1 MPQHLKDSTRG
12 EYYVD
17 GVVHLVGV
25 TGGAAAVR
33 WMWARAGASAY
44 SAWAA
49 LSSALVSGGAVSKGG
64 GAGLRAVDAAD
75 AVDAAEAAV
84 LVYGFGL
91 LAMLVCSAAYNLLYW
106 TRLGTT
112 LRRFDH
118 AAIFLKITS
127 GYHPWLAASKL
138 KDWEWSPTVLSAVW
152 AVGLTGVMVKLLLLV
167 HLLPPALQR
176 TVENVTQAAYLLLGW
191 TGGIIAWE
199 FRQRLEFAPC
209 ALLLAGGV
217 VYSLG
222 FLFFRWES
230 LRYQMAIWHCF
241 VLGGA
246 ALQFAAL
253 ALELNLLEQAKDEG
267 APSYDGESVQMS
279 SYDIADAAAAS
290 AAEL

>member
-1 MPQHLKDSTRG
+1 
-12 EYYVD
+12 
-17 GVVHLVGV
+17 
-25 TGGAAAVR
+25 
-33 WMWARAGASAY
+33 
-44 SAWAA
+44 
-49 LSSALVSGGAVSKGG
+49 
-64 GAGLRAVDAAD
+64 
-75 AVDAAEAAV
+75 
-84 LVYGFGL
+84 
-91 LAMLVCSAAYNLLYW
+91 
-106 TRLGTT
+106 
-112 LRRFDH
+112 
-118 AAIFLKITS
+118 
-127 GYHPWLAASKL
+127 
-138 KDWEWSPTVLSAVW
+138 
-152 AVGLTGVMVKLLLLV
+152 MVKLLLHV
-167 HLLPPALQR
+167 HLLPPALRR

-191 TGGIIAWE
+191 TGGIIAWA
-199 FRQRLEFAPC
+199 FRQHLEFAPC